1 MRISD
6 WSSDV
11 CSSDLITVQD
21 FSSLFRFVG
30 ASDLFYNHMIQNG
43 VYVWEGRTCFL
54 STAHSDDDL
63 RHVERAVRDS
73 VRGMRARGMLGS
85 KSVSNAAVAPQ
96 PTSQPEHMPATP
108 GPRSGEGRVGEKR
121 VR

>member
-54 STAHSDDDL
+54 STAHSDEDL
-63 RHVERAVRDS
+63 DKVEQAVRAS
-73 VRGMRARGMLGS
+73 VRAMRAGGILARAQQPAAGPEALPTDR
-85 KSVSNAAVAPQ
+85 KSTRLNSSHLCAYR
-96 PTSQPEHMPATP
+96 MPSSA
-108 GPRSGEGRVGEKR
+108 
-121 VR
+121 

>member
-11 CSSDLITVQD
+11 CSSDLRTHDFVVRLNAILDQEDCGISVHA

-30 ASDLFYNHMIQNG
+30 ASDLFYNAMIQNG

-54 STAHSDDDL
+54 STAHSDDDM

-73 VRGMRARGMLGS
+73 VRGMRADR
-85 KSVSNAAVAPQ
+85 KSTRLN
-96 PTSQPEHMPATP
+96 TRH
-108 GPRSGEGRVGEKR
+108 
-121 VR
+121 

>member
-11 CSSDLITVQD
+11 CSSDLLETAGPGLQEGLNQRTHEFVARLNAILDEEQSGITVQD

-63 RHVERAVRDS
+63 RHEIGKASCRERVWQS
-73 VRGMRARGMLGS
+73 V
-85 KSVSNAAVAPQ
+85 
-96 PTSQPEHMPATP
+96 
-108 GPRSGEGRVGEKR
+108 
-121 VR
+121 